1 MNVLTLLRQDHATL
15 RSFFSQFDRTSK
27 TAYDQRSE
35 LFLQI
40 RRDLQIHSKAE
51 EEIFYPAIKA
61 MNSEGQRLAS
71 EAIRQHMNID
81 QLLTQLS
88 RLKSS
93 DRNFD
98 ETFETLIDTVDH
110 HIEVEEEEILRFA
123 EKNCSEQQL
132 EELGRQTE
140 DQKRII
146 DDRLAA

>member
-40 RRDLQIHSKAE
+40 RRDLQIHSRAE

-71 EAIRQHMNID
+71 EAISQHKNID

-98 ETFETLIDTVDH
+98 ETFETLIDTVDQ